1 LFDPLSKEIDLVHN
15 QDDVFEDM
23 TKQVLDC
30 NKQNGWFTEGTD
42 YSNPDKVGAE
52 LALIHSEVSE
62 MLEAYRKRGLEVFET
77 PEGKPDD
84 VGSEAADVLIR
95 LLDFC
100 GRRGINLSSEFDR
113 KMAYNWTRSHRHGG
127 KLL

>member
-1 LFDPLSKEIDLVHN
+1 VHN
-15 QDDVFEDM
+15 QDDVIEDM
-23 TKQVLDC
+23 TRQVLNC
-30 NKQNGWFTEGTD
+30 NEKNGWFEPGRSYDTPLDT
-42 YSNPDKVGAE
+42 GAE

-62 MLEAYRKRGLEVFET
+62 TLEAYRERGLEENTT
-77 PEGKPDD
+77 PAGKPDD
-84 VGSEAADVLIR
+84 VGSECADVLIR

-100 GRRGINLSSEFDR
+100 GRRGIDLSSEFDR